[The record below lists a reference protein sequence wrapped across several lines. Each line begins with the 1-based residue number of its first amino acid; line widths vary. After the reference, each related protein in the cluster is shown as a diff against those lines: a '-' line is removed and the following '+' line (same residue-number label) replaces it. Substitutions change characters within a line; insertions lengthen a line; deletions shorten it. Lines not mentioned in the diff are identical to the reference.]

1 MRFDQSEVV
10 FDSVVNEF
18 WLSNKHQNMATYKC
32 DPCQKSYAS
41 KLNLDKH
48 MKVFHLPGSVQCTFC
63 GKEFKIQ
70 TYLDYHIQ
78 ITHKAVDGE
87 FKCKFCP
94 KICKS
99 KISLKGHEKQ
109 VHGPK
114 NKACDKCDQ
123 KFTTFSDLK
132 KHRNR
137 IHLKIMKFNCDICNK
152 NLASKM
158 SLKNHKDSV
167 HEGKKSYKC
176 ELCLKSFTQS
186 IH

>member
-1 MRFDQSEVV
+1 MKWKLQIRNLTNVFYGHCKISVSSLQDLKNYLGNSHTNNHKCDACIKCRNSIKSINNWLNTPILRFDQSEVV

-87 FKCKFCP
+87 FK
-94 KICKS
+94 
-99 KISLKGHEKQ
+99 SL
-109 VHGPK
+109 
-114 NKACDKCDQ
+114 
-123 KFTTFSDLK
+123 
-132 KHRNR
+132 
-137 IHLKIMKFNCDICNK
+137 
-152 NLASKM
+152 
-158 SLKNHKDSV
+158 
-167 HEGKKSYKC
+167 
-176 ELCLKSFTQS
+176 
-186 IH
+186 